1 MEEKS
6 STPEPNTDDLAL
18 PNTFFT
24 FDPQVPVQPPMG
36 APAGGTWIEDKYC
49 GLISWVLCFVTGCC
63 CIKCMC
69 PCDTRN
75 VSGKLRGDRGV
86 RTACSTCSCIPRQH
100 FACGRSIEASPQL
113 DAVRSMIRHCR
124 NFAPI
129 NNVVLQ
135 MSRVRLIFL
144 LSDRPMPRGWLRFA
158 PPLSDLSRSH
168 LLDCFCT
175 G

>member
-1 MEEKS
+1 MCLRDISNGASLGSRAISVAEKFTVEEKS

-75 VSGKLRGDRGV
+75 VSGKLRDDRGV

-129 NNVVLQ
+129 NK
-135 MSRVRLIFL
+135 
-144 LSDRPMPRGWLRFA
+144 
-158 PPLSDLSRSH
+158 RSNKQTWYYRCH
-168 LLDCFCT
+168 VCV
-175 G
+175 